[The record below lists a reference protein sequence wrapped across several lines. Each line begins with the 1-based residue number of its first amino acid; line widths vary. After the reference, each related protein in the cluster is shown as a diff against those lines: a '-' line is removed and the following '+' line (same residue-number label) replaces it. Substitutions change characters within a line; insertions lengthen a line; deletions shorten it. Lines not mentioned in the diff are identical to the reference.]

1 VFVSEK
7 LAANIFYYKLKKDLN
22 QSSDYIAI
30 FTVIKWETQQPA
42 PKIIKN
48 WKGANIKKIKK
59 ILKILKILLGE
70 PGATKMRK
78 INVNAKTKRIKKK
91 KTGNKRTG
99 AEHSYN
105 GQNKPI
111 IKSGI

>member
-1 VFVSEK
+1 VFASEK
-7 LAANIFYYKLKKDLN
+7 LAANIFYYKLKKNLN

-48 WKGANIKKIKK
+48 WKGANIKKVKK
-59 ILKILKILLGE
+59 ILKILLSE
-70 PGATKMRK
+70 PGATKVRK
-78 INVNAKTKRIKKK
+78 TGVNAEAKRIKKN
-91 KTGNKRTG
+91 KTGNKRTNT
-99 AEHSYN
+99 EYSYN

-111 IKSGI
+111 IKLKI